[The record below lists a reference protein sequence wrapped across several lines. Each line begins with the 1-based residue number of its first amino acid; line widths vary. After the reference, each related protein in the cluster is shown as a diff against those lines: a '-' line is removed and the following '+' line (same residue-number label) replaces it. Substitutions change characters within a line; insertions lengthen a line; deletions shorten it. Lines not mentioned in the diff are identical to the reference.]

1 MRHTNSCYRKYRNTC
16 YPGELPL
23 NKGMPGL
30 SSTVTQ
36 NAYNETSKMNAAHLL
51 IVRPRE
57 VASKISGCR
66 ALWVNLTFYT
76 RDKKI
81 FNVCKG
87 RYTS

>member
-1 MRHTNSCYRKYRNTC
+1 MLQEIQNTC
-16 YPGELPL
+16 YPEELPL

-30 SSTVTQ
+30 SSAVTQ

-57 VASKISGCR
+57 VASKISDCR

-76 RDKKI
+76 
-81 FNVCKG
+81 
-87 RYTS
+87 